1 MDPSTR
7 NPTAEQIER
16 EINSAGLNLTSKD
29 NNKNRLRVKAW
40 AEANYPGIAVRFRVD
55 KTAGRVEV
63 DEVISRAEADEQ
75 AKTIMA
81 DEATRRAEYLAK
93 QRFFSRVKTRSG
105 NEALYNSIENKLKKL
120 GYIDRGVTI
129 YRSRSMVST
138 LSFYVDDAE
147 NGVTVKISDHN
158 TVGQKLAST
167 DTVFVDLHDH
177 TNVRGVWSAVK
188 AILDAAGTAQTR
200 KE

>member
-1 MDPSTR
+1 MC
-7 NPTAEQIER
+7 NPTAERLER
-16 EINSAGLNLTSKD
+16 EINSAGLTLTSKD

-40 AEANYPGIAVRFRVD
+40 AEEHYPDLAVRFRVD
-55 KTAGRVEV
+55 KAAGRVEV
-63 DEVISRAEADEQ
+63 DEVISRAEADER

-81 DEATRRAEYLAK
+81 DEAARRAEYLAK
-93 QRFFSRVKTRSG
+93 QRFFARVKTRSG

-158 TVGQKLAST
+158 TVSQKLAST
-167 DTVFVDLHDH
+167 DTVFVDLHDY
-177 TNVRGVWSAVK
+177 TGVRGVWSAVQT
-188 AILDAAGTAQTR
+188 ILDKCAAHAAKSEGSN
-200 KE
+200 

>member
-1 MDPSTR
+1 MC
-7 NPTAEQIER
+7 NPTVERLER
-16 EINSAGLNLTSKD
+16 EINGAGLTLTSKD

-40 AEANYPGIAVRFRVD
+40 TEANYPDLVVHFRVD

-75 AKTIMA
+75 AKNTIA
-81 DEATRRAEYLAK
+81 AEAARRAEHLAK

-120 GYIDRGVTI
+120 GYTDRGVTI
-129 YRSRSMVST
+129 SRSRSIVST
-138 LSFYVDDAE
+138 LSFYIEDVE
-147 NGVTVKISDHN
+147 NGVTIKISDHN
-158 TVGQKLAST
+158 TVGQKLASA

-177 TNVRGVWSAVK
+177 TSFRSVWSAVK
-188 AILDAAGTAQTR
+188 TILDKCAAQAAKSEGSN
-200 KE
+200 

>member
-1 MDPSTR
+1 MC
-7 NPTAEQIER
+7 NPTVERLER
-16 EINSAGLNLTSKD
+16 EINSAGLTLTSKE

-40 AEANYPGIAVRFRVD
+40 VEANYPDIAVRFRVD

-63 DEVISRAEADEQ
+63 DEVIRRAEADAQ
-75 AKTIMA
+75 AKAIMA
-81 DEATRRAEYLAK
+81 AEADRRAEYLAK
-93 QRFFSRVKTRSG
+93 QRFFARVKTRSG
-105 NEALYNSIENKLKKL
+105 NEALYASIENKLKKL

-167 DTVFVDLHDH
+167 DTVFVDLHDY
-177 TNVRGVWSAVK
+177 TGVRGVWSAVQT
-188 AILDAAGTAQTR
+188 ILD
-200 KE
+200 K

>member
-1 MDPSTR
+1 MC
-7 NPTAEQIER
+7 NPTVERLER
-16 EINSAGLNLTSKD
+16 EINAAGLNLTSKD

-40 AEANYPGIAVRFRVD
+40 AEEHYPDLVVHFRVD

-81 DEATRRAEYLAK
+81 DEATLRAEYLAK

-158 TVGQKLAST
+158 TIGQQMDHN
-167 DTVFVDLHDH
+167 DTAFVDLHDH
-177 TNVRGVWSAVK
+177 TSFRGVWSAVK
-188 AILDAAGTAQTR
+188 AILDNA
-200 KE
+200 EE

>member
-1 MDPSTR
+1 MC
-7 NPTAEQIER
+7 NPTVERLER
-16 EINSAGLNLTSKD
+16 EINSAGLTLTSKE

-40 AEANYPGIAVRFRVD
+40 VEANYPDIAVRFRVD

-63 DEVISRAEADEQ
+63 DEVIRRAEADAQ
-75 AKTIMA
+75 AKAIMA
-81 DEATRRAEYLAK
+81 AEADRRAEYLAK
-93 QRFFSRVKTRSG
+93 QRFFARVKTRSG
-105 NEALYNSIENKLKKL
+105 NEALYASIENKLKKL

-167 DTVFVDLHDH
+167 DTVFVDLHDY
-177 TNVRGVWSAVK
+177 TGVRGVWSAVQT
-188 AILDAAGTAQTR
+188 ILDKCAAQAAKSEGSN
-200 KE
+200 

>member
-1 MDPSTR
+1 MC
-7 NPTAEQIER
+7 NPTAEELER
-16 EINSAGLNLTSKD
+16 EINSAGLTLTSKD

-40 AEANYPGIAVRFRVD
+40 AEEHYPDLAVRFRVD

-75 AKTIMA
+75 AKNTMA
-81 DEATRRAEYLAK
+81 AEAARRAEYLAK

-120 GYIDRGVTI
+120 GYTDRGVTI
-129 YRSRSMVST
+129 SRSHSMAST

-147 NGVTVKISDHN
+147 NGVTIKISDHN
-158 TVGQKLAST
+158 TIGQQMDHNDAA
-167 DTVFVDLHDH
+167 FVDLHDH
-177 TNVRGVWSAVK
+177 TSFRGVWSAVK
-188 AILDAAGTAQTR
+188 AILGN
-200 KE
+200 E